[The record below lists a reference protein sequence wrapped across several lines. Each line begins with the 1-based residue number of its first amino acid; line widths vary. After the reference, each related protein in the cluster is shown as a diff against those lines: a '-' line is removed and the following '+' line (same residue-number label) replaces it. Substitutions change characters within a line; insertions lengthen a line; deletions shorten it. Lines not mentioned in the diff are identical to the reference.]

1 MSDENDKPGAMPFQ
15 ATPKLEP
22 GNPARPVEPS
32 ADDPAVDAMSGE
44 DPGRLAP
51 QLRALYEELLQEPIP
66 DRFIKLLDELER
78 KESDGQ

>member
-1 MSDENDKPGAMPFQ
+1 MSDENDKPGAMPFP
-15 ATPKLEP
+15 AMPKLQP
-22 GNPARPVEPS
+22 G
-32 ADDPAVDAMSGE
+32 DPAQPGDAPAGDPALDEMSGE